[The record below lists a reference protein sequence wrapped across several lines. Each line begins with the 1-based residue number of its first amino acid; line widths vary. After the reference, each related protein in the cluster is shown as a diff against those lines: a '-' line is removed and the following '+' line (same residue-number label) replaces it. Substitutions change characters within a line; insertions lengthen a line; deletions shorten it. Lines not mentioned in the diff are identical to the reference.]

1 MITYYCFYVMHK
13 SLKKER
19 EKERER
25 YIIILK
31 FIVSLYDET
40 KQQNYDHIK
49 ERRAHMYTHTHK
61 HKILYFFLLEE
72 LGLSLINIIITK
84 KIYYNFSIFI

>member
-1 MITYYCFYVMHK
+1 MHK

-19 EKERER
+19 EKKRERER

-49 ERRAHMYTHTHK
+49 ERRAHMYTHTQTQ
-61 HKILYFFLLEE
+61 
-72 LGLSLINIIITK
+72 NII
-84 KIYYNFSIFI
+84 FLFC

>member
-1 MITYYCFYVMHK
+1 MFLFDAQK
-13 SLKKER
+13 SKKIEGKR
-19 EKERER
+19 ERER

-49 ERRAHMYTHTHK
+49 ERRAHMYTHTNTK
-61 HKILYFFLLEE
+61 YYISFLLEE